1 MKRKCFDAS
10 GFLKWKLKEHKKT
23 GNNKEISH
31 SKQINKQTKQV
42 AGRKWK
48 AVVSR
53 IATIYYVKY
62 LIFNKKL

>member
-1 MKRKCFDAS
+1 MEAERTQ
-10 GFLKWKLKEHKKT
+10 KT

-62 LIFNKKL
+62 LIFNKKLWDMKRISEV

>member
-1 MKRKCFDAS
+1 MEAERTQ
-10 GFLKWKLKEHKKT
+10 KT